1 MNTDLREGEAYR
13 YIENY
18 SVKCRLYLNDAQKQ
32 IVDDILYGIKFAYN
46 TAMYDMRV
54 NHNHTNEWTAKD
66 GNVLHYPD
74 FASLQKKEYL
84 DELRAKNPI
93 VNVVPAVALSGKNGI
108 FSRDMRNAFEKCYV
122 QNYKDEH
129 DGKEPPKK
137 ERRST
142 ISMEKAESNRAYNK
156 KLKAIKTNDKK
167 PKKKS
172 TPSYYSKS
180 NLRMSYTYQDRM
192 NKFKFDSNPNVIYAD
207 LSKLGLVKIRGF
219 NQRLRFQS
227 KDADAEF
234 ITFKE
239 YCAIDKSK
247 QITIT
252 ISKDNCGDYYI
263 ILRLNAFKPFKN
275 MQLGEVG
282 VDVGE
287 ITSATLSNGVKYESL
302 SSKKY
307 DQKYDGYNIKLSR
320 RQGWKNEAFRDK
332 YKKLRES
339 GETIQPSKR
348 YKETELKLNRT
359 SRKKTRR
366 RNDYYNKISYE
377 LATQYKFVA
386 TETLSV
392 INMVEGK
399 NRETEK
405 EATRKSEEKP
415 QQKSK

>member
-1 MNTDLREGEAYR
+1 MNTNLRDSEAYR

-54 NHNHTNEWTAKD
+54 NHNHTKEWTAKD

-74 FASLQKKEYL
+74 FTSLQKKEYL
-84 DELRAKNPI
+84 DELRAKNPA
-93 VNVVPAVALSGKNGI
+93 VNTVPAVALSGKNGI
-108 FSRDMRNAFEKCYV
+108 FNRDMRNAFEKCYV
-122 QNYKDEH
+122 QDYKDEH
-129 DGKEPPKK
+129 NDQEPPKK
-137 ERRST
+137 HQT
-142 ISMEKAESNRAYNK
+142 ISVEKAESNRVFNK
-156 KLKAIKTNDKK
+156 KLKSIKTNDKK
-167 PKKKS
+167 LKKKS

-180 NLRMSYTYQDRM
+180 NTRMSYTYQDTLS
-192 NKFKFDSNPNVIYAD
+192 KFKFDNNPNVIYAD
-207 LSKLGLVKIRGF
+207 LSRLGLVKIRGF

-227 KDADAEF
+227 KDADTELV
-234 ITFKE
+234 TFEE
-239 YCAIDKSK
+239 YCAINKK
-247 QITIT
+247 NNKKITIA

-263 ILRLNAFKPFKN
+263 ILKLNAFKPFKN

-307 DQKYDGYNIKLSR
+307 DQKYDGYNRKLSR
-320 RQGWKNEAFRDK
+320 RQGWKNEAFRDE

-405 EATRKSEEKP
+405 EATRKSEEKS
-415 QQKSK
+415 Q